1 MKTLT
6 GKVVSLKNSQTA
18 LVEVESLYQHPLYKK
33 FLKKNKRYSVHL
45 DKKQKLNLGQLVT
58 IVSCR
63 PMSKLKHFKLLAQT
77 DKA

>member
-6 GKVVSLKNSQTA
+6 GKVVSLKNAQTA

-45 DKKQKLNLGQLVT
+45 EKDTKLSIGQLVT

-63 PMSKLKHFKLLAQT
+63 PISKLKHFKLLT
-77 DKA
+77 EKDKA

>member
-6 GKVVSLKNSQTA
+6 GKVVSLKNTQTA

-45 DKKQKLNLGQLVT
+45 EKEQKLSIGQLVT

-63 PMSKLKHFKLLAQT
+63 PVSKLKRFRLLT
-77 DKA
+77 EKDKA